1 MEGDCECSNSTTKTC
16 CPLCCCG
23 QKELCSSEASCA
35 GDDPGTLEDSK
46 VSKEGDRQMIT
57 RAISKLGKFI
67 TLPDTVE
74 RIDKRISS
82 LWGEVVLKDTC
93 TKCHEGIKDRMD
105 LIIEMLRNEVIQN
118 IRKLNEFSS
127 ERQPKKN

>member
-1 MEGDCECSNSTTKTC
+1 
-16 CPLCCCG
+16 
-23 QKELCSSEASCA
+23 
-35 GDDPGTLEDSK
+35 
-46 VSKEGDRQMIT
+46 MIT